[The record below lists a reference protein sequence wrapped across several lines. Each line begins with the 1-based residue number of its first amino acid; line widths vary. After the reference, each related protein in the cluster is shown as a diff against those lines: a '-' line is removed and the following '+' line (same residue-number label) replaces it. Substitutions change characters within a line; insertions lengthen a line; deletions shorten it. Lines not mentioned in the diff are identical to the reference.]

1 MEVLQTSAL
10 PLGYGALSAGQ
21 LRAWLRQGE
30 RNTITRGRGVSNGN
44 NWMPEACLLMSA
56 HKRLNASTMKTGTSA
71 NKEAP
76 VSNGSLIQ
84 SGDAFNRGVST
95 CRTVIYNETHLM
107 L

>member
-1 MEVLQTSAL
+1 
-10 PLGYGALSAGQ
+10 
-21 LRAWLRQGE
+21 
-30 RNTITRGRGVSNGN
+30 
-44 NWMPEACLLMSA
+44 MSA

-84 SGDAFNRGVST
+84 SVDAFNRGVST